1 MNEWRN
7 VGFGLE
13 STNLCMETKLPLRVN
28 FKVHKL
34 YLNKAVFFFLFKKH
48 FLLII
53 QSNNSSRKMSTDL
66 VTYLTNAKHVLFS
79 LKTNQGHI
87 NCIRDPWK
95 QYQNCGLC
103 DLILSDALLTELWD
117 LGNVTFSVRSTLCW
131 ETESEGWSQL
141 YGLQA
146 CTTVAPRKKLGK
158 HLS

>member
-1 MNEWRN
+1 MNEEMWAL
-7 VGFGLE
+7 VL
-13 STNLCMETKLPLRVN
+13 NLLIFAWKQNFLLGWILRYINYTSIKL
-28 FKVHKL
+28 
-34 YLNKAVFFFLFKKH
+34 FFCFLFKKH

-53 QSNNSSRKMSTDL
+53 QSNNLSRKMSTDL

-87 NCIRDPWK
+87 NCIRDAWK
-95 QYQNCGLC
+95 QYQKCGLC
-103 DLILSDALLTELWD
+103 DLMLSDALLTELWD
-117 LGNVTFSVRSTLCW
+117 SGNVTFSVRSTLCW